1 MARRFAAEKPAVALE
16 LLEHVAVADL
26 GAHEGDAEFAEAAL
40 EGVVGHQRAD
50 NARDWALQHAVAHD
64 HVEEFVAVV
73 DVALGV
79 RHDQA
84 VRVAVEAHRD
94 VAAVLGGKARE
105 VLGVGRAHAVVD
117 VEAVWSVAHGD
128 HFGAEFVEDVGRN
141 VIGGAVGTVDENA
154 QALEVRAEIDRRLAE
169 LDVAAGRIVKA
180 AGLAEFGRRHAGA
193 ARVELVLDAELDGV
207 GQLRTFA

>member
-1 MARRFAAEKPAVALE
+1 
-16 LLEHVAVADL
+16 
-26 GAHEGDAEFAEAAL
+26 
-40 EGVVGHQRAD
+40 
-50 NARDWALQHAVAHD
+50 
-64 HVEEFVAVV
+64 
-73 DVALGV
+73 
-79 RHDQA
+79 
-84 VRVAVEAHRD
+84 
-94 VAAVLGGKARE
+94 
-105 VLGVGRAHAVVD
+105 VGRAHAVVD

-141 VIGGAVGTVDENA
+141 VIGGAVGAVDENA

>member
-1 MARRFAAEKPAVALE
+1 MVISVPTTPAT
-16 LLEHVAVADL
+16 
-26 GAHEGDAEFAEAAL
+26 GP
-40 EGVVGHQRAD
+40 
-50 NARDWALQHAVAHD
+50 WQHAVAHD
-64 HVEEFVAVV
+64 HVEEFVTVV
-73 DVALGV
+73 DVAFGV

-141 VIGGAVGTVDENA
+141 VIGGAVGAVDENA

-180 AGLAEFGRRHAGA
+180 AALPSSPEGTQVQPASSSSSMPSSTASAASYLRLRR
-193 ARVELVLDAELDGV
+193 
-207 GQLRTFA
+207 T